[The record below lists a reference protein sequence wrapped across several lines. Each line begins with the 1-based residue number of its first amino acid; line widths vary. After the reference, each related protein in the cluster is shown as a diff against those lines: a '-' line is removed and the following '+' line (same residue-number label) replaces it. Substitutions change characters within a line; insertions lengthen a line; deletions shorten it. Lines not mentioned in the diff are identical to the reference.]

1 MASENP
7 KIVTDAALVPVAYAQ
22 LTSLSTAV
30 GVPFQN
36 ARVALIQCLSQNVR
50 WRDDGPSPTTTAGM
64 RLHAGES
71 LQYNGDIKILKF
83 IEETAGAE
91 INISFY
97 R

>member
-7 KIVTDAALVPVAYAQ
+7 KIVTDAALVPVAYSQ
-22 LTSLSTAV
+22 LTSLGSSV

-36 ARVALIQCLSQNVR
+36 ARIALIQCLGQNVR
-50 WRDDGPSPTTTAGM
+50 WRDDGIAPTTSVGM
-64 RLHAGES
+64 RIHAGET
-71 LQYNGDIKILKF
+71 LPYYGDVTTIKF

-91 INISFY
+91 LNISFY

>member
-1 MASENP
+1 MNSENP
-7 KIVTDAALVPVAYAQ
+7 KIVTDAALIPVAYAQ
-22 LTSLSTAV
+22 LTSLSSAT

-36 ARVALIQCLSQNVR
+36 ARVALIQCLGQNVR
-50 WRDDGPSPTTTAGM
+50 WRDDGPDPTTSVGM
-64 RLHAGES
+64 RLHAGET
-71 LQYNGDIKILKF
+71 LQYNGDIRTVKF